1 MKLQLIAAAW
11 GPVGRKSVRLL
22 RHDGPHT
29 KTFTTREGAGTVPD
43 ETRHESA
50 DLEDYS
56 VQDPSDS
63 LTGDPGDSGDDPL
76 DRGVAPPERWSA
88 GMRFGVTAQE
98 QEEGESLDQLL
109 AEEEPDPAANLED
122 EVPEGPARGRDD
134 NDDDDEADEYVD
146 GLLLDDGPDPRAG
159 RLVSEDEGAHPPA
172 EADLVAHDTGIDGG
186 AASAEEA
193 AVHVVED
200 DDTDIRSEETEK

>member
-1 MKLQLIAAAW
+1 M
-11 GPVGRKSVRLL
+11 
-22 RHDGPHT
+22 
-29 KTFTTREGAGTVPD
+29 PD

-56 VQDPSDS
+56 VQEPSDS
-63 LTGDPGDSGDDPL
+63 LIGDPEDDPL

-88 GMRFGVTAQE
+88 AMKFGSTADE
-98 QEEGESLDQLL
+98 QETGESLDQLL
-109 AEEEPDPAANLED
+109 AEEEPDAALD
-122 EVPEGPARGRDD
+122 L
-134 NDDDDEADEYVD
+134 DDDLPEDDEDTDEADEYLD

-159 RLVSEDEGAHPPA
+159 RLVAEDEGAHPDE
-172 EADLVAHDTGIDGG
+172 EADLVARDIGIDGG

-200 DDTDIRSEETEK
+200 DDTDIRSED